1 MIELSD
7 NLDSG
12 IRKVQSME
20 YTTAEVNRDD
30 NGDIDIDYYRT
41 AAADIIRREAEQNN
55 IDPARMSTNQ
65 FHGLMYSVYRALFRP
80 DGRKEKD
87 QGHDGGRMGYT
98 ESEAEKIAQ
107 VYIEL
112 CNIYNVRPSQY
123 GFGIMTG
130 IDETKTLQHLTRAK
144 SKIQNSTKSA
154 VLNKLFDTPVGAIA
168 LANNDPETG
177 LMFARQN
184 MIASQE
190 IKHIDSISQLE
201 DMRKRSQDNVSRI
214 EQKEED

>member
-1 MIELSD
+1 
-7 NLDSG
+7 
-12 IRKVQSME
+12 ME

-41 AAADIIRREAEQNN
+41 AAKDIIKREAEADG
-55 IDPARMSTNQ
+55 IDLSKVSSNTFNA
-65 FHGLMYSVYRALFRP
+65 LLCAVYRSLFRP

-87 QGHDGGRMGYT
+87 RSRKAGKAGYT
-98 ESEAEKIAQ
+98 EAEAEIIAS

-112 CNIYNVRPSQY
+112 CNLYNVRPSQY
-123 GFGIMTG
+123 GFGQMTG
-130 IDETKTLQHLTRAK
+130 IDETKTLQHLTAAS
-144 SKIQNSTKSA
+144 SKIRNSTKNA
-154 VLNKLFDTPVGAIA
+154 VLSKLYDTPIGTLA

-201 DMRKRSQDNVSRI
+201 DMRKKNVSRI
-214 EQKEED
+214 EDTKTQDIVDDTQ